1 MRLFNSD
8 RFTRPGKGVDKNAK
22 PKPPFIRFFIVLW
35 NKLSKLSGINFIYFL
50 TCVVMVI
57 AAGAAFAG
65 VVSLYDSF
73 DASVDVA
80 AAVSEDPAA
89 RDIYYKAI
97 LFFVIFFTCI
107 PVFSSGPF
115 YAGFTFIIKSF
126 YKEEPVFLWHDFI
139 TKTRSNIGL
148 GLKVMLINLF
158 SGLVIMLNAAAYMV
172 IANPSNPAYSGRFPW
187 IVLFLIALVTI
198 FLTVLLVMLNLFL
211 FPMMVT
217 FNVTLKQLYKN
228 SFVLCMVK
236 WLPNLGM
243 ILLDALLIAVP
254 VILLPTYNY
263 IVFVVLLV
271 LYAAILPGFI
281 GLIDMFY
288 VYPIFKKYLIDNASA
303 DRNGGQEVTS
313 GSDPEIKRPGGRF
326 ENGMWVEDQE

>member
-8 RFTRPGKGVDKNAK
+8 RFTKPGKGVDKNAK

-50 TCVVMVI
+50 TCIIMI
-57 AAGAAFAG
+57 AIAGAAFAG
-65 VVSLYDSF
+65 VVALYDSF
-73 DASVDVA
+73 DTSVNVGQ
-80 AAVSEDPAA
+80 VISENPAA

-97 LFFVIFFTCI
+97 LFFVIFFTSI

-139 TKTRSNIGL
+139 TKTRSNLGL
-148 GLKVMLINLF
+148 GLKVMIINLVCA
-158 SGLVIMLNAAAYMV
+158 LIIMLNTAAYMV
-172 IANPSNPAYSGRFPW
+172 IANPSNPTYSGYFPW
-187 IVLFLIALVTI
+187 FVLFLIALVTI

-211 FPMMVT
+211 YPMMVT

-236 WLPNLGM
+236 WLPSLGM
-243 ILLDALLIAVP
+243 ILLDALLVAVP
-254 VILLPTYNY
+254 VIFLPTYNY
-263 IVFVVLLV
+263 IVFVALLV

-281 GLIDMFY
+281 GLINMFY
-288 VYPIFKKYLIDNASA
+288 VYPVFKKYMIDNAAA
-303 DRNGGQEVTS
+303 DKNNRAPGGGEQEHLPDNKPS
-313 GSDPEIKRPGGRF
+313 GGRF
-326 ENGMWVEDQE
+326 ENGMWVE

>member
-8 RFTRPGKGVDKNAK
+8 RFTKPGKGVDKNAK

-50 TCVVMVI
+50 TCIIMI
-57 AAGAAFAG
+57 AIAGAAFAG
-65 VVSLYDSF
+65 VVALYDSF
-73 DASVDVA
+73 DTSVNVGQ
-80 AAVSEDPAA
+80 VISENPAA

-97 LFFVIFFTCI
+97 LFFVIFFTSI

-139 TKTRSNIGL
+139 TKTRSNLGL
-148 GLKVMLINLF
+148 GLKVMIINLVCA
-158 SGLVIMLNAAAYMV
+158 LIIMLNTAAYMV
-172 IANPSNPAYSGRFPW
+172 IANPSNPTYSGYFPW
-187 IVLFLIALVTI
+187 FVLFLIALVTI

-211 FPMMVT
+211 YPMMVT

-236 WLPNLGM
+236 WLPSLGM
-243 ILLDALLIAVP
+243 ILLDALLVAVP
-254 VILLPTYNY
+254 VIFLPTYNY
-263 IVFVVLLV
+263 IVFVALLV

-281 GLIDMFY
+281 GLINMFY
-288 VYPIFKKYLIDNASA
+288 VYPVFKKYMIDNAAA
-303 DRNGGQEVTS
+303 DKNNRAHGGGEQEQLPDNKPS
-313 GSDPEIKRPGGRF
+313 GGRF
-326 ENGMWVEDQE
+326 ENGMWVE

>member
-35 NKLSKLSGINFIYFL
+35 NKLSKLSGINFIYFI
-50 TCVVMVI
+50 TCIIVMIV
-57 AAGAAFAG
+57 AGAAFAG
-65 VVSLYDSF
+65 AAALYDSF
-73 DASVDVA
+73 DASVDLGRVI
-80 AAVSEDPAA
+80 SEDPAA

-97 LFFVIFFTCI
+97 LFFVIFFTSI

-126 YKEEPVFLWHDFI
+126 YKEEPVFLWHDFV
-139 TKTRSNIGL
+139 TKTRSNLSL
-148 GLKVMLINLF
+148 GLKVMFINLF
-158 SGLVIMLNAAAYMV
+158 CALLIMLNTAAYMV
-172 IANPSNPAYSGRFPW
+172 VANPSNPAFSGRFPW
-187 IVLFLIALVTI
+187 IILFLIALVTI
-198 FLTVLLVMLNLFL
+198 FLAALLVMLNLFL
-211 FPMMVT
+211 YPMMVT

-236 WLPNLGM
+236 WLPSLGI
-243 ILLDALLIAVP
+243 ILLDALLVAVP

-263 IVFVVLLV
+263 IVFVALLV

-281 GLIDMFY
+281 GLINMFY
-288 VYPIFKKYLIDNASA
+288 VYPIFKKYMIDNAAA
-303 DRNGGQEVTS
+303 DKNGS
-313 GSDPEIKRPGGRF
+313 GKDGEDDGPAEETKPSGGRF
-326 ENGMWVEDQE
+326 ENGMWIED